1 MTYKG
6 YRINVY
12 WTDKDCGYRFVVYDP
27 KGKIAA
33 ESEAAYFYDDNA
45 LREAKKIA
53 DGLADGAEQ

>member
-1 MTYKG
+1 MFTGRTKTADTAL
-6 YRINVY
+6 RSMIQ
-12 WTDKDCGYRFVVYDP
+12 R
-27 KGKIAA
+27 GKIAA